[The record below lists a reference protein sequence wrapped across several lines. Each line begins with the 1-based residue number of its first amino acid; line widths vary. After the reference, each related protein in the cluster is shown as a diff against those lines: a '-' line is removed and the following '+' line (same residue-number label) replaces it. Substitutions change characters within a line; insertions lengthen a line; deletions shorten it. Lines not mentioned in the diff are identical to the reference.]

1 MCSEAVI
8 NTPRGG
14 IEPPAA
20 PHSPL
25 ASHWRR
31 LKTNRAAVV
40 ALAFL
45 TALLLVALFAP
56 WVAPHGYHEQFRGA
70 ETQPPLSRRAVHS
83 SYRDEGAGERGLN
96 PNSAPNS
103 GDRVS
108 GREDEPLLFLLGTDQ
123 NARDTFSRLIYGARV
138 SVSVGVLAA
147 LIGLLMGVLVGLLSG
162 FYQGWL
168 DAVLMRFTDTVF
180 AFPSVL
186 LAVAI
191 TSVFDKPSLWVVFL
205 ALGTVGWT
213 GLARVVR
220 AQVLA
225 LKTLDYVA
233 AAHALGVSDTRIL
246 WRHILPNCAGPIVVV
261 VTLSIGGN
269 ILGEAGLSF
278 LGLGVQEPYP
288 SWGGMLAEARENYRY
303 AWWLGVFP
311 GLAIVFTVL
320 AFNLLGDGLRDA
332 FDPRTK
338 E

>member
-1 MCSEAVI
+1 MRLEHVHSEAG
-8 NTPRGG
+8 PWRR
-14 IEPPAA
+14 
-20 PHSPL
+20 L
-25 ASHWRR
+25 WRR
-31 LKTNRAAVV
+31 LKTNRAALA
-40 ALAFL
+40 ALVFL
-45 TALLLVALFAP
+45 TVLAGLAVFAP
-56 WVAPHGYHEQFRGA
+56 WVAPHGYQEQFRGA
-70 ETQPPLSRRAVHS
+70 ETRPPLSRTLTA
-83 SYRDEGAGERGLN
+83 
-96 PNSAPNS
+96 
-103 GDRVS
+103 
-108 GREDEPLLFLLGTDQ
+108 GREATFLLGTDQ
-123 NARDTFSRLIYGARV
+123 NARDTFSRLVYGARV
-138 SVSVGVLAA
+138 SVSVGLVAA
-147 LIGLLMGVLVGLLSG
+147 LISLAAGVLVGLASG
-162 FYQGWL
+162 FYQGL
-168 DAVLMRFTDTVF
+168 ADALLMRLTDTVF

-191 TSVFDKPSLWVVFL
+191 TAVFDKPSLWVVFL

-225 LKTLDYVA
+225 VKTLDYVA
-233 AAHALGVSDTRIL
+233 AAHALGVSNARIL

-261 VTLSIGGN
+261 ATLSIGGN

-332 FDPRTK
+332 FDPRTQEK
-338 E
+338 G

>member
-1 MCSEAVI
+1 MQTKADSGAL
-8 NTPRGG
+8 RGG
-14 IEPPAA
+14 IALPDTRYSPFAA
-20 PHSPL
+20 L
-25 ASHWRR
+25 WRR
-31 LKTNRAAVV
+31 LRTNRAALV
-40 ALAFL
+40 ALVFL
-45 TALLLVALFAP
+45 TALILAALFAP
-56 WVAPHGYHEQFRGA
+56 WLAPHGYHEQFRGA
-70 ETQPPLSRRAVHS
+70 ETRPPLSRVSIEAQG
-83 SYRDEGAGERGLN
+83 GA
-96 PNSAPNS
+96 
-103 GDRVS
+103 VS
-108 GREDEPLLFLLGTDQ
+108 GHREELFLLGTDQ

-138 SVSVGVLAA
+138 SVTVGVLAA
-147 LIGLLMGVLVGLLSG
+147 LIGLVVGVLIGLASG

-168 DAVLMRFTDTVF
+168 DALLMRLTDTVF

-191 TSVFDKPSLWVVFL
+191 TAVLDRPSLWVVFL
-205 ALGTVGWT
+205 ALGAVGWT

-220 AQVLA
+220 AQVLGI
-225 LKTLDYVA
+225 KTLDYIA
-233 AAHALGVSDTRIL
+233 AAHALGVSDARIL
-246 WRHILPNCAGPIVVV
+246 WRHILPNCLGPIVVV

-332 FDPRTK
+332 FDVRTK